1 MRRTHQL
8 LLLAISVLPL
18 GGCNALGALS
28 NPQAIT
34 WFALQTYPALPGS
47 GPAKTP
53 ARLPLTLLVAQ
64 ADSNPFYN
72 STQIAYSRSDIAR
85 AYYQFAAW
93 TERPA
98 KRVTTLASAKLRAS
112 GHFAQV
118 ASQTD
123 GIIGDLELN
132 LRLEELYHD
141 ATSTPQQGRISLT
154 AVLIDLRN
162 RQLIARKSF
171 AAGAEVQVSDAT
183 NAVRAISRATDT
195 ALNELAGWAASE
207 SNKAM
212 NPKAKKHRPGQ

>member
-1 MRRTHQL
+1 MKRAPQL
-8 LLLAISVLPL
+8 LLVMAVSLL

-34 WFALQTYPALPGS
+34 WFALQTYPALPDTAPG
-47 GPAKTP
+47 KTP
-53 ARLPLTLLVAQ
+53 LRLPLTLVVAQ

-98 KRVTTLASAKLRAS
+98 KRVTTLASTKLRTS

-162 RQLIARKSF
+162 RQLVARKTF

-183 NAVRAISRATDT
+183 NAVRAISRATDQ
-195 ALNELAGWAASE
+195 ALNELVGWTASE
-207 SNKAM
+207 STRALKTKA
-212 NPKAKKHRPGQ
+212 AKRRPGQ